1 MKALLRRRVVDPI
14 LSQLTQ
20 GVTPGKLALAL
31 ALGAVVGILP
41 ILGATT
47 AACALVAIALRLNQ
61 PAIQVANYVAYPLQ
75 LALFLPFFQAGAW
88 LFGVAAPAFTLGE
101 LQAQLAADLGG
112 TMARYLGANLRAVA
126 AWAALAP
133 LLAAALFL
141 PLRLVLARLPVPGLR
156 SPSP

>member
-1 MKALLRRRVVDPI
+1 MTAFLRRRVLDPI

-20 GVTPGKLALAL
+20 GVTPTKLALAL
-31 ALGAVVGILP
+31 ALGAAFGILP

-47 AACALVAIALRLNQ
+47 AACALVAVLLRLNQ

-75 LALFLPFFQAGAW
+75 LALYLPFFHAGAW
-88 LFGVAAPAFTLGE
+88 LFGVDAPPFTLGE

-112 TMARYLGANLRAVA
+112 TVTRYLGANLRAVA

-133 LLAAALFL
+133 LLAAALFF
-141 PLRLVLARLPVPGLR
+141 PLRLLLARLPAVAGR
-156 SPSP
+156 ASP